1 MCCFNNGCYLDCGVI
16 QPTGNPGG
24 PTDPPADPPPPGSTS
39 TPVPTSTPISLGT
52 IQARA
57 VQVTQA
63 DTSCTAIRA
72 VPTTAGQINNTILQF
87 TRSSASAP
95 PAQMQSGANYV
106 TFANILTGW
115 YTVDSVLP
123 TIDWMYSR
131 ACWNNL
137 TTGTTG
143 EGLSQTLG
151 ANQTIRWDIGYTL
164 GTAWLQ
170 TQGGDV
176 YASGNVRSYIPNV
189 TPRVFS
195 RDGTGGYPGIVT
207 YGTSYDLDSSPLST
221 GGTLVSSTNWQVNA
235 TQTAVDYYDY
245 FYRRFDS
252 PTATDNDSFPNLLSV
267 AKPASR
273 AKPYYI
279 AGDMTTFGDWTVT
292 TGENI
297 IFIVT
302 GNVTIGGKI
311 NITGDGFAAFIVNGN
326 NKGEY
331 LRKLFIF

>member
-1 MCCFNNGCYLDCGVI
+1 MKMLKLSLFVLSLFLFIWIFLTQPVQVFANAVCDGTSPACVMEYIPWIHTVKTNCTTDAYGVETCDQTEVTDIVSRCTIPQSGGGSCQCCYKDGCYLDCGVI
-16 QPTGNPGG
+16 QPTGGPPG
-24 PTDPPADPPPPGSTS
+24 PPDEPPADPPPPGSTS

-57 VQVTQA
+57 VQVTQD

-95 PAQMQSGANYV
+95 PAQVQSGANYV
-106 TFANILTGW
+106 TFANILAGW
-115 YTVDSVLP
+115 YTVDSILP

-137 TTGTTG
+137 TNGTTG

-151 ANQTIRWDIGYTL
+151 ANQTIVWDIGYTL

-195 RDGTGGYPGIVT
+195 RDGTRSNLP
-207 YGTSYDLDSSPLST
+207 DMFPWHRPPL
-221 GGTLVSSTNWQVNA
+221 
-235 TQTAVDYYDY
+235 
-245 FYRRFDS
+245 
-252 PTATDNDSFPNLLSV
+252 
-267 AKPASR
+267 
-273 AKPYYI
+273 
-279 AGDMTTFGDWTVT
+279 
-292 TGENI
+292 
-297 IFIVT
+297 
-302 GNVTIGGKI
+302 
-311 NITGDGFAAFIVNGN
+311 
-326 NKGEY
+326 
-331 LRKLFIF
+331 

>member
-1 MCCFNNGCYLDCGVI
+1 MTLVTRLWSIVFFSLFIWVALVTSPQQVFANAVCDGTNPACVMEYISYTYTYNKEVYGPAPYFEVTLVPTEVTTIVERCTIPQSGGGSCQCCYQSGCYLDCGII
-16 QPTGNPGG
+16 QPTGGPPG
-24 PTDPPADPPPPGSTS
+24 PPDEPPADPPPLGSTS

-95 PAQMQSGANYV
+95 PAQVQSGANYV
-106 TFANILTGW
+106 TFANILAGW

-143 EGLSQTLG
+143 EGLSQTLN
-151 ANQTIRWDIGYTL
+151 ANQTIVWDIGYTL

-176 YASGNVRSYIPNV
+176 YASGNLRSYIPNV

-207 YGTSYDLDSSPLST
+207 YGTSYDLDSDPFSE
-221 GGTLVSSTNWQVNA
+221 GA
-235 TQTAVDYYDY
+235 T
-245 FYRRFDS
+245 F
-252 PTATDNDSFPNLLSV
+252 
-267 AKPASR
+267 
-273 AKPYYI
+273 
-279 AGDMTTFGDWTVT
+279 
-292 TGENI
+292 
-297 IFIVT
+297 
-302 GNVTIGGKI
+302 
-311 NITGDGFAAFIVNGN
+311 
-326 NKGEY
+326 NKSQ
-331 LRKLFIF
+331 KMF